1 MRYAS
6 DALKKEYKKKC
17 NTQRTINLKKL
28 REDIAQLSLTDF
40 AKNTG
45 ITKNDICMLEKGDKQ
60 LSLFHILAYKK
71 FFLNEHKISLSV
83 DFIMGFT
90 DIMENTN
97 LNYQTETGLSYDA
110 LETLK
115 ILKRNNNITNALS
128 ILNLL
133 MSDSDHFTALLCNI
147 DTMLN
152 PEAYQTCAIAYIDNS
167 AKCTI
172 KNVLKTDECFA
183 FIKKDA
189 AGNSIGALEIDST
202 ILPSHAYQKL
212 KDIILEYKGK

>member
-6 DALKKEYKKKC
+6 DALKKEYRKKC

-115 ILKRNNNITNALS
+115 MLKRNNNITNALS

-147 DTMLN
+147 DAMLN
-152 PEAYQTCAIAYIDNS
+152 SEAYQTCGIAQLSNGDK
-167 AKCTI
+167 AEI
-172 KNVLKTDECFA
+172 KDVLKSDECFA
-183 FIKKDA
+183 FIKKDID
-189 AGNSIGALEIDST
+189 GSPIGTLKIDST
-202 ILPSHAYQKL
+202 ILASHAYQKL
-212 KDIILEYKGK
+212 KDVILEYKGK